1 MVFSTSN
8 ENVGEKGGDGA
19 RYTSMGLG
27 IYENTVG
34 QDRDGVFTLN
44 VEYLLMPCF
53 YFEMSVYKNSRHLSD
68 IFQFVV

>member
-1 MVFSTSN
+1 MVYSTSN

-34 QDRDGVFTLN
+34 LDRDGVFTQN
-44 VEYLLMPCF
+44 V
-53 YFEMSVYKNSRHLSD
+53 
-68 IFQFVV
+68 